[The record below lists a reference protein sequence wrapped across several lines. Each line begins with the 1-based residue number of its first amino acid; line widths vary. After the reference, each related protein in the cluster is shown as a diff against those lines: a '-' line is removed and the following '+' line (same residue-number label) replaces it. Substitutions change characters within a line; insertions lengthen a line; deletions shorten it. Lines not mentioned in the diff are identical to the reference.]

1 MKQIWKSILLTGI
14 LVNSPAFAFEPFVV
28 QKIRI
33 SGLERISEAT
43 VLNYLPVQTG
53 QTVRESQ
60 SPQIIRALFSTG
72 FFDDVSL
79 MREANVLVVSVTER
93 PSIGKIEVS
102 GNKDMKTEDLLESLK
117 SAGLAE
123 GRTFDKAMLE
133 RVRNELERMY
143 FSHGKYAVDID
154 ASVTDQPRN
163 RVAIAIHIVEKDA
176 ARIKEINIIGGHAF
190 TNEKLLKQFTLS
202 PSNLISWFTKSDQYA
217 KQKLGADL
225 ETLRTFYLD
234 RGYLNFQIVSTQVS
248 ISPDKRD
255 IYVTINIDEGAP
267 YTIRDFDVSGDLLLS
282 RDVLMPLITLERGEI
297 FSRTK
302 VGQIIKVLTDRFG
315 QEGYAFAQVNP
326 VPELD
331 ENNKS
336 VRVVFFIEPGSR
348 IYVRHL
354 QFEGNTKTRDEVLR
368 REMTQLEGAPVSTTK
383 IEESRTRLN
392 RTGYFSDVKVET
404 KPVPGVPDQVDVV
417 YTVAEASAGQLSGG
431 IGYSDVDGILFN
443 ASVSNRNVLGT
454 GNSVDFNF
462 NQSKAFTTYN
472 VSYNDPY
479 YTMDGVSR
487 GFNAFYSETNLSR
500 TTNVSRYTT
509 DALGA
514 NVNYGIPINATD
526 RISFGFGVQETTLHT
541 DSLIA
546 PLEINRFTGGRN
558 RRTSDELSL
567 ALGWTR
573 NTLDRFL
580 FPEDGYR
587 HSLSLNFTAP
597 GSDLEY
603 YKLTESSQWYKS
615 IGRGFIG
622 TFSTNFGIGGGYG
635 KTNALPFYQNFYAG
649 GSRLVRGFEESSLG
663 PRDSSG
669 NPFGGNVLT
678 SASLGLVLPNWIAPE
693 SRSVRTTV
701 FVDAGQVYDLKY
713 STKTLLDGREVS
725 RNPNGIRYTTGVS
738 ITWMSP
744 LAPLV
749 FSLARPLNAGE
760 EDRKQVFSFSFGT
773 FF

>member
-14 LVNSPAFAFEPFVV
+14 CVHLPAFAFEPFVV
-28 QKIRI
+28 QKIQI

-53 QTVRESQ
+53 QTVQESQ
-60 SPQIIRALFSTG
+60 SPQIIRALFNTG
-72 FFDDVSL
+72 FFDDVGLERSGD
-79 MREANVLVVSVTER
+79 ALVVTVKER
-93 PSIGKIEVS
+93 PAIGKIEVS
-102 GNKDMKTEDLLESLK
+102 GNKDIKTEDLLESLK

-123 GRTFDKAMLE
+123 GHTFDKAMLE

-143 FSHGKYAVDID
+143 FSHGKYAVEID
-154 ASVTDQPRN
+154 AKVTEQPRN

-176 ARIKEINIIGGHAF
+176 ARIKEINIIGNQAF
-190 TNEKLLKQFTLS
+190 SSEKLLKQFSLS
-202 PSNLISWFTKSDQYA
+202 PSNLLSWFSKNDQYA

-255 IYVTINIDEGAP
+255 IYVTINIDEGSP
-267 YTIRDFDVSGDLLLS
+267 YTIRDFDVGGDLLLS
-282 RDVLMPLITLERGEI
+282 RDILMPLITLKKGDT

-331 ENNKS
+331 EANKT

-348 IYVRHL
+348 VYVRRVL
-354 QFEGNTKTRDEVLR
+354 FEGNTKTRDEVLR

-383 IEESRTRLN
+383 VEESRTRLN
-392 RTGYFSDVKVET
+392 RTGYFSEVEVET
-404 KPVPGVPDQVDVV
+404 RPVPGVPDQVDVI
-417 YTVAEASAGQLSGG
+417 YTVKEASAGQLSGG
-431 IGYSDVDGILFN
+431 IGYSDVDGVLFN

-454 GNSVDFNF
+454 GNSVEFNF

-472 VSYNDPY
+472 LSYNNPY
-479 YTMDGVSR
+479 YTMDGISR
-487 GFNAFYSETNLSR
+487 GFNAFFSKTDLSR
-500 TTNVSRYTT
+500 TTNVSNYTT
-509 DALGA
+509 DAYGT

-526 RISFGFGVQETTLHT
+526 RVSFGIGVQETRLHT
-541 DSLIA
+541 SVEYA
-546 PLEINRFTGGRN
+546 PEEIKNFVRKEGEV
-558 RRTSDELSL
+558 SAELSL

-580 FPEDGYR
+580 FPENGYR
-587 HSLSLNFTAP
+587 HAISLNFTAP
-597 GSDLEY
+597 GSDLQY
-603 YKLTESSQWYKS
+603 YKLTESSQWYWP
-615 IGRGFIG
+615 IGKGFIG
-622 TFSTNFGIGGGYG
+622 TLNTNFGFGGGYDR
-635 KTNALPFYQNFYAG
+635 TDALPFYQNFYAG
-649 GSRLVRGFEESSLG
+649 GSRLVRGYQESSLG
-663 PRDSSG
+663 PRDTNG
-669 NPFGGNVLT
+669 NPFGGNFLAA
-678 SASLGLVLPNWIAPE
+678 ASVGLVLPNFIAPE
-693 SRSVRTTV
+693 SRSVRMTL
-701 FVDAGQVYDLKY
+701 FVDAGQVYDFKY
-713 STKTLLDGREVS
+713 RTRTLADGRTIN
-725 RNPNGIRYTTGVS
+725 RNPDGLRYTTGVS
-738 ITWMSP
+738 LTWMSP

-749 FSLARPLNAGE
+749 FSLATPLNE
-760 EDRKQVFSFSFGT
+760 HRDDKTQVFSFSFGT